1 MKIEGKFI
9 LKVAGTLTAI
19 SLVVAALLGA
29 TNALTEDKIAAIN
42 KANTEVAL
50 AAVVS
55 SPDCEFPP
63 IEEIP
68 QAAIDAAKT
77 QSGKLTE
84 AYRVVVNGEDA
95 GYAFKIV
102 AGGSQ
107 GDIEMIVG
115 VDADLAIT
123 GISGI
128 GKSTLLK
135 LLLGVFPTQDGSIY
149 LEMADGSHI
158 PADKHT
164 RRLFAYVPQGNMLL
178 SGTILDNLKF
188 INSNATDE
196 EVQRAVEIACADT
209 FINELPQGLMTVIGE
224 RGMGLSEGQVQRL
237 AIARSLLSKSP
248 VLLLDEA
255 TSALDEETEHRFLK
269 NLKALQNVTC
279 IIVSHKKAALRICN
293 KHVRIEDC
301 KIVSEERTYDAD

>member
-115 VDADLAIT
+115 VDSDLAI
-123 GISGI
+123 
-128 GKSTLLK
+128 
-135 LLLGVFPTQDGSIY
+135 
-149 LEMADGSHI
+149 M
-158 PADKHT
+158 
-164 RRLFAYVPQGNMLL
+164 
-178 SGTILDNLKF
+178 DN
-188 INSNATDE
+188 
-196 EVQRAVEIACADT
+196 
-209 FINELPQGLMTVIGE
+209 
-224 RGMGLSEGQVQRL
+224 
-237 AIARSLLSKSP
+237 
-248 VLLLDEA
+248 EA
-255 TSALDEETEHRFLK
+255 TSAGTGALDQFVGKSGAGSLVVKT
-269 NLKALQNVTC
+269 NIDAVSGATVTTKG
-279 IIVSHKKAALRICN
+279 ITKGANAALAAAE
-293 KHVRIEDC
+293 VM
-301 KIVSEERTYDAD
+301 A

>member
-115 VDADLAIT
+115 VDADLAVT
-123 GISGI
+123 GETSGI
-128 GKSTLLK
+128 GTK
-135 LLLGVFPTQDGSIY
+135 V
-149 LEMADGSHI
+149 
-158 PADKHT
+158 
-164 RRLFAYVPQGNMLL
+164 
-178 SGTILDNLKF
+178 
-188 INSNATDE
+188 
-196 EVQRAVEIACADT
+196 IA
-209 FINELPQGLMTVIGE
+209 N
-224 RGMGLSEGQVQRL
+224 
-237 AIARSLLSKSP
+237 
-248 VLLLDEA
+248 EA
-255 TSALDEETEHRFLK
+255 TTAGTGALDQFVGKSGAGSLVVKT
-269 NLKALQNVTC
+269 NIDAVSGATVTTKG
-279 IIVSHKKAALRICN
+279 ITKGANAALAAA
-293 KHVRIEDC
+293 E
-301 KIVSEERTYDAD
+301 AMA

>member
-123 GISGI
+123 GISVVDAAETSGI
-128 GKSTLLK
+128 GTKVIANEVKEGAGSFHREK
-135 LLLGVFPTQDGSIY
+135 LHRVMVRWVAPVMLAAILASELATKVF
-149 LEMADGSHI
+149 H
-158 PADKHT
+158 
-164 RRLFAYVPQGNMLL
+164 LF
-178 SGTILDNLKF
+178 TI
-188 INSNATDE
+188 
-196 EVQRAVEIACADT
+196 
-209 FINELPQGLMTVIGE
+209 
-224 RGMGLSEGQVQRL
+224 
-237 AIARSLLSKSP
+237 
-248 VLLLDEA
+248 
-255 TSALDEETEHRFLK
+255 
-269 NLKALQNVTC
+269 
-279 IIVSHKKAALRICN
+279 
-293 KHVRIEDC
+293 
-301 KIVSEERTYDAD
+301 

>member
-123 GISGI
+123 GISVVDAAETSGI
-128 GKSTLLK
+128 GTKVIANEATTAGTGALDQFVGKSGAGSLVVKTNVDAVSGATL
-135 LLLGVFPTQDGSIY
+135 T
-149 LEMADGSHI
+149 
-158 PADKHT
+158 
-164 RRLFAYVPQGNMLL
+164 
-178 SGTILDNLKF
+178 
-188 INSNATDE
+188 SNAVFTAMDSCLAQAGTGSAGAEDLTDGTYTSSAKGCLSDV
-196 EVQRAVEIACADT
+196 EV
-209 FINELPQGLMTVIGE
+209 TV
-224 RGMGLSEGQVQRL
+224 
-237 AIARSLLSKSP
+237 
-248 VLLLDEA
+248 
-255 TSALDEETEHRFLK
+255 T
-269 NLKALQNVTC
+269 
-279 IIVSHKKAALRICN
+279 VSGGK
-293 KHVRIEDC
+293 
-301 KIVSEERTYDAD
+301 VSEVAIDASGETPELGGAAAETLADALTKAGSTNGVDAVSGATLTSEAVFTAMDDCLSQAQ

>member
-84 AYRVVVNGEDA
+84 AYRVVMNGEDA

-107 GDIEMIVG
+107 GDIEMI
-115 VDADLAIT
+115 ADLAIT
-123 GISGI
+123 GISVVDAAETSGI
-128 GKSTLLK
+128 GTK
-135 LLLGVFPTQDGSIY
+135 V
-149 LEMADGSHI
+149 
-158 PADKHT
+158 
-164 RRLFAYVPQGNMLL
+164 
-178 SGTILDNLKF
+178 
-188 INSNATDE
+188 
-196 EVQRAVEIACADT
+196 IA
-209 FINELPQGLMTVIGE
+209 N
-224 RGMGLSEGQVQRL
+224 
-237 AIARSLLSKSP
+237 
-248 VLLLDEA
+248 EA
-255 TSALDEETEHRFLK
+255 TTAGTGALDQFVGKSGAGSLVVKT
-269 NLKALQNVTC
+269 NIDAVSGATVTTKG
-279 IIVSHKKAALRICN
+279 ITKGANAALAAA
-293 KHVRIEDC
+293 E
-301 KIVSEERTYDAD
+301 AMA

>member
-84 AYRVVVNGEDA
+84 AYRVGVNGEDA

-107 GDIEMIVG
+107 GDIEMTAIRTGGLVA
-115 VDADLAIT
+115 VLLDVPDHRDLIAA
-123 GISGI
+123 G
-128 GKSTLLK
+128 
-135 LLLGVFPTQDGSIY
+135 
-149 LEMADGSHI
+149 
-158 PADKHT
+158 
-164 RRLFAYVPQGNMLL
+164 
-178 SGTILDNLKF
+178 GTILGHGL
-188 INSNATDE
+188 
-196 EVQRAVEIACADT
+196 AVIVR
-209 FINELPQGLMTVIGE
+209 VII
-224 RGMGLSEGQVQRL
+224 QIL
-237 AIARSLLSKSP
+237 A
-248 VLLLDEA
+248 
-255 TSALDEETEHRFLK
+255 HRWPS
-269 NLKALQNVTC
+269 C
-279 IIVSHKKAALRICN
+279 
-293 KHVRIEDC
+293 
-301 KIVSEERTYDAD
+301 